1 MTAVPSSASMAA
13 ASRASGRVPRPT
25 DGADPLVMAIDVG
38 AQRLSAG
45 LVSTQGHVIVRDRVA
60 TPRDVWP
67 ALERLVRRVVAAR
80 PSERSSTLRCGV
92 TCEAPLDAAP
102 GKVSPL
108 TMPLLKGFDLRDRLA
123 ELTGLDVVLET
134 RGNGR
139 ALAERWQGGHDPR
152 DAAHLIVVIA
162 SESVDGGVIVDG
174 QVVHG
179 RTGNA
184 GNLAHVIVEPEDGL
198 ECLCGSFGCLA
209 PYLSTRSLEIEI
221 NRPLRRAQPSI
232 IERTGVM
239 LGRAIATAVA
249 SFDTRLVLIG
259 GATPAALGPP
269 LLDVTR
275 RELAQR
281 SRLSHLS
288 ELRVEPVALG
298 LEGTLLGAAASALGH
313 PRTVSR

>member
-1 MTAVPSSASMAA
+1 
-13 ASRASGRVPRPT
+13 
-25 DGADPLVMAIDVG
+25 MAIDVG
-38 AQRLSAG
+38 TQRLSAG

-80 PSERSSTLRCGV
+80 PSERSNTMRCGI

-102 GKVSPL
+102 GRVSPL
-108 TMPLLKGFDLRDRLA
+108 TMPLLAGFELADRMA
-123 ELTGLDVVLET
+123 QVTGLDVVLET

-139 ALAERWQGGHDPR
+139 ALAERWLGGHDPQ

-184 GNLAHVIVEPEDGL
+184 GNVAHVIVEPEGGL
-198 ECLCGSFGCLA
+198 ECLCGSSGCLA

-221 NRPLRRAQPSI
+221 NRPLRRAPASI
-232 IERTGVM
+232 VERTGAM

-249 SFDTRLVLIG
+249 SFDSRLVLIG
-259 GATPAALGPP
+259 GATPAALGAP
-269 LLDVTR
+269 LLSATR

-281 SRLSHLS
+281 SRLSHLND
-288 ELRVEPVALG
+288 LRVQPVALG
-298 LEGTLLGAAASALGH
+298 LEGTLLGAAAAALGH
-313 PRTVSR
+313 PRVIVR